1 MDSVIEANPIDTQ
14 VNPLN
19 DKNNPSDIETNL
31 PHNIR
36 NPLSA
41 ENFTISIFTT
51 TITGI
56 SRTTPTPPE
65 PQRASSIALKPRT
78 PRHLKPVTI
87 ILVYGSLTVPNVLEY
102 FYGWWPKN
110 KVLTNEV
117 RIRQHMATDSCC
129 TLIHPGN
136 LQDFLSLPL
145 NEWIHVNISD
155 PIRFS
160 EAPDNWR
167 LVIVHL
173 VEGFIIKCAGSVG
186 KPGSWLEHAA
196 AAGGRDNTGNLVSW
210 VVRRMALAWSLKRR
224 YGGRMMG
231 YGRLGS

>member
-110 KVLTNEV
+110 KVLTNE
-117 RIRQHMATDSCC
+117 
-129 TLIHPGN
+129 LIHPGN
-136 LQDFLSLPL
+136 LQDCLSLPL

-196 AAGGRDNTGNLVSW
+196 AAGGRDHTGNLAWELRPRKIILETDSIAIVRE
-210 VVRRMALAWSLKRR
+210 VRRLLKMQWEARIQHT
-224 YGGRMMG
+224 
-231 YGRLGS
+231 